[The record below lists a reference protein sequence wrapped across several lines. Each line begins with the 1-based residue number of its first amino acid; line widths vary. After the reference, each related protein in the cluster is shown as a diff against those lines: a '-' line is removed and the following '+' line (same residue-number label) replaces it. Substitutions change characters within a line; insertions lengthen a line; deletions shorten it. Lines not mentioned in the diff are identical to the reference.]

1 MSFNQFN
8 KGEKNESHYRKTG
21 RSGNSANNNQRSNFQ
36 GSGGKGGGGN
46 APPPQSSSSLNS
58 NRSFNKRSG
67 NNGQSGGGG
76 QSRVNVHNSSYSE
89 VNNTST
95 AAARPGQNGAHVQ
108 QPSLSGISDAPA
120 SGLVAKPTTNPPAP
134 RNPRPAPKA
143 PSSQS
148 TTGIADSVAPSTPA
162 KADIPKAFQ
171 LQFGTISPGV
181 VNGMQIPA
189 RTSSA
194 PPNLDEQK
202 RDQARHNSV
211 RATPTMPITSGSKQQ
226 QPPKDA
232 GSNKQPATGE
242 PHAASSQAR
251 REVHAQVP
259 PMSGTTGS
267 QKPSVLPIPGIS
279 MSVPFQSQV
288 SVPFGGVSS
297 HIQSQGISTSSVP
310 MPMPMPVGSA
320 GQMPQQVFVPT
331 HPLQT
336 QGILPQGPN
345 LNFPTPIGHQMP
357 PPIGNMAMGIS
368 PQFPQ
373 QQAGKF
379 AAQRKA
385 VKITHP
391 DTHEE
396 LKLDKRTDLYMD
408 SASSGPRSQPNVPP
422 QSQPMPTF
430 TPPHFNY
437 YPPMQTNS
445 YYFSSPQNAVSL
457 PSTQMTAGP
466 QAARYNYSVGQGP
479 PAVTYKNPASL
490 NPLPAAKN
498 GSQVHIS
505 AEALNIEHAHDAQ
518 TVTVSTPLPSVQL
531 LVKPV
536 AVSIGTSSVTSSTP
550 VTAKVES
557 PKLLRS
563 PKEGSTLHSHST
575 IASASVSAP
584 RLSTSTSSSATVSL
598 SEESASVITGTEGRP
613 KEIIKRSESF
623 KDHQKKGARKD
634 TRNTQFQNQEDA
646 SDPAG
651 ASKSSSP
658 RMSRD
663 VKKGSDSLQSP
674 PSETVESSSSFVSS
688 TLQGLKNSN
697 YLSDGNSVEGHVSLG
712 TSGKTSVPSARPL
725 ADPSESASNDIQNQ
739 DGDVSR
745 MTSKETDLHSE
756 GKILDNLDVSDRTK
770 QDLGEVLPKQEC
782 GTVEEKTELT
792 EGTKD
797 SHNNLKMLLEPT
809 CSEFSEG
816 NRQMGTDCDV
826 KDTTI
831 SKETG
836 LVGSE
841 QKSEGVDP
849 CNSEVERVT
858 DNLMKSSINSSDS
871 VDAEIAPSSSDSS
884 TSSRDD
890 KTSNGGS
897 SICNNDRDNQG
908 SHSDIT
914 AVSSDVTLKDETK
927 NLEINSGGLIST
939 SVSVSKDKPT
949 SETIRV
955 KSNAVKGKKKKK
967 DILKAADAAGS
978 TSDLYMAYKGPEEK
992 QENPA
997 ENADDSSSFDSKQ
1010 APADDKEEED
1020 GQTKAEPDDWEDAAE
1035 MSTPKLKPSGNQN
1048 EDGKNSKK
1056 YSRDFLL
1063 TLSEQCTDLP
1073 AGFEIGSDIAESLM
1087 SVQVG
1092 ISHRV
1097 DREIYSNTG
1106 RIADRPSGGPRPDR
1120 RGSGMVD
1127 EDKWN
1132 KSPGSF
1138 ISGRDPRLEGGHG
1151 GPAVGFRPGQG
1162 GNHGVLRNPRG
1173 QVTGQYVGGIL
1184 SGPMQSMASQGG
1196 MQRSHS
1202 DADRWQ
1208 RATGFQKG
1216 LIPSPQ
1222 TPTFHK
1228 ADKKYEI
1235 RGVVSD
1241 VEEAKQRQLKGILNK
1256 LTPQNF
1262 EKLFEQVKEVN
1273 IDNAITLT
1281 GVISQIFDKAL
1292 MEPTF
1297 CEMYANFC
1305 SHLAGELPDFSEDN
1319 EKITFKRLLLN
1330 KCQEEFERGEREQAE
1345 ADRVEEEGEVKCSG
1359 EEREEKRIQA
1369 RRRMLGNIRLIGEL
1383 YKKRMLTERIMHE
1396 CIKKLLG
1403 QHQNQNPDE
1412 EDVEAL
1418 CKLMSTIGEMID
1430 HPKAKEH
1437 MDAYFEIMS
1446 QFSNNMKLSSRVRF
1460 MLKDSID
1467 LRKNKWQQRRK
1478 VEGPKKIDEVH
1489 RDAAQERHAQAT
1501 RLARGPSMGSSA
1513 RRGQPMDF
1521 GPRGATVMT
1530 SPNSQM
1536 GGFRGYPSQVRGYVQ
1551 DVRMDERHPF
1561 ESRTLSVPLSQR
1573 PLDDNSITLVPQGG
1587 LARGMSVRGQ
1597 PLMSGVPMIDMTPA
1611 GDPRRFAAGPNGYS
1625 SSPDWTPYGREE
1637 ALPRYHPERS
1647 MPMPAYD
1654 QSNSQERNAY
1664 LGSRDFRSSDR
1675 SVDRSMPASVSHV
1688 QGASTAPLAHAA
1700 PEKNWS
1706 EERLRDMSVSAIRE
1720 FYSAKDK
1727 EEVALCIKELSS
1739 PNFYPSMV
1747 SIWVTD
1753 SFERKDLE
1761 RDLLAKLLVDLTKPR
1776 DSLLNPVQLIKG
1788 FESVLATL
1796 EDAVND
1802 APKAAEFLGRILA
1815 KVILENVVPLR
1826 DIGQLIHEGGE
1837 EPGRLLEIGLASEV
1851 LGSILEIIRSEKGDS
1866 GLNEIRTNSNLRLE
1880 DFRPPDPIKS
1890 RKLEAFF

>member
-1 MSFNQFN
+1 FIEKKIIKVGYMSFNQS
-8 KGEKNESHYRKTG
+8 KGEKNDFQYRKTG
-21 RSGNSANNNQRSNFQ
+21 RSGNSANNNQRNSFQ
-36 GSGGKGGGGN
+36 GSTGGGKGGGGN
-46 APPPQSSSSLNS
+46 APPPQSSSASLGS

-67 NNGQSGGGG
+67 NNGQGGGQS
-76 QSRVNVHNSSYSE
+76 QSRVNVSNSYSE
-89 VNNTST
+89 VNNTSSV
-95 AAARPGQNGAHVQ
+95 ARPGQNGAHVQ
-108 QPSLSGISDAPA
+108 PPLSGISDGPAP
-120 SGLVAKPTTNPPAP
+120 GVVTKPTTNPPAP
-134 RNPRPAPKA
+134 RSARPAPKA

-162 KADIPKAFQ
+162 KAEPKSFQ
-171 LQFGTISPGV
+171 LQFGSISPGV

-202 RDQARHNSV
+202 RDQARHDSV
-211 RATPTMPITSGSKQQ
+211 RAAPTMPITSGSKQQ
-226 QPPKDA
+226 QPPKVA
-232 GSNKQPATGE
+232 GSNKQSVTGE
-242 PHAASSQAR
+242 PHAAPSQAR

-259 PMSGTTGS
+259 PASGTTVS

-288 SVPFGGVSS
+288 SVPFGGSIS
-297 HIQSQGISTSSVP
+297 HIQSHGISTTSVP
-310 MPMPMPVGSA
+310 MPIPLPVGSA

-336 QGILPQGPN
+336 QGIIPQGPN

-357 PPIGNMAMGIS
+357 PPIGNMGMGVS

-379 AAQRKA
+379 GALRKT

-391 DTHEE
+391 ETHEE
-396 LKLDKRTDLYMD
+396 LKLDKRMDLYMD
-408 SASSGPRSQPNVPP
+408 GASGPRSQPNAPP
-422 QSQPMPTF
+422 QSQPVPTF
-430 TPPHFNY
+430 TTPHFNY

-445 YYFSSPQNAVSL
+445 YYFSSPQTAVPL
-457 PSTQMTAGP
+457 PNTQMTTGP
-466 QAARYNYSVGQGP
+466 QATRYNNYSVGQGP

-490 NPLPAAKN
+490 NPLPSAKN
-498 GSQVHIS
+498 GSQVHSS
-505 AEALNIEHAHDAQ
+505 AEASNIEHAHDPQ
-518 TVTVSTPLPSVQL
+518 TVTVSTPLPSVQFT
-531 LVKPV
+531 VKP
-536 AVSIGTSSVTSSTP
+536 AVVSVGTSSVTSSAP
-550 VTAKVES
+550 VIEKVES
-557 PKLLRS
+557 PKLLRA
-563 PKEGSTLHSHST
+563 PKEGSTLQSHSA
-575 IASASVSAP
+575 IASAAVSAP
-584 RLSTSTSSSATVSL
+584 RLSTSISSSATASL
-598 SEESASVITGTEGRP
+598 SEESASVMTGPEGRP

-623 KDHQKKGARKD
+623 KDRQNKGGRKD
-634 TRNTQFQNQEDA
+634 TRNAQIQNQEDT
-646 SDPAG
+646 
-651 ASKSSSP
+651 SP
-658 RMSRD
+658 RLSRD
-663 VKKGSDSLQSP
+663 VKKSSDTMQSP
-674 PSETVESSSSFVSS
+674 PSEMVESSSPFVSFP
-688 TLQGLKNSN
+688 LQGLKHANSLN
-697 YLSDGNSVEGHVSLG
+697 DGNSVEGHASLG
-712 TSGKTSVPSARPL
+712 TSGKTLVSSARPL
-725 ADPSESASNDIQNQ
+725 ADPSDSASNDIQNQ
-739 DGDVSR
+739 DGDISR
-745 MTSKETDLHSE
+745 IASKETDLHSE
-756 GKILDNLDVSDRTK
+756 GTILDSLDVSEHSK
-770 QDLGEVLPKQEC
+770 QELGEVQPKREC
-782 GTVEEKTELT
+782 RTVEESTELI

-797 SHNNLKMLLEPT
+797 SSNDLETLSEPT
-809 CSEFSEG
+809 FSEG
-816 NRQMGTDCDV
+816 NRQLGVDCDV
-826 KDTTI
+826 KDTTDGE
-831 SKETG
+831 ETG
-836 LVGSE
+836 SVGSE
-841 QKSEGVDP
+841 QKFEGVGHCD
-849 CNSEVERVT
+849 SEVERIT
-858 DNLMKSSINSSDS
+858 DNFVNSSDS
-871 VDAEIAPSSSDSS
+871 VDAQVAPSSCDSS
-884 TSSRDD
+884 TSSHDD
-890 KTSNGGS
+890 SS
-897 SICNNDRDNQG
+897 SICNNHRDSQDPHADLN
-908 SHSDIT
+908 T
-914 AVSSDVTLKDETK
+914 VSSDVSLKDETK
-927 NLEINSGGLIST
+927 ILESISGDLIST
-939 SVSVSKDKPT
+939 SVSVSKDKNT
-949 SETIRV
+949 SETNRG
-955 KSNAVKGKKKKK
+955 KNNAAKVKKKRK

-992 QENPA
+992 QENLA
-997 ENADDSSSFDSKQ
+997 ASENADNSSSFDFKQ
-1010 APADDKEEED
+1010 APADDKEKDITTGEED
-1020 GQTKAEPDDWEDAAE
+1020 GQIKAEPDDWEDAADL
-1035 MSTPKLKPSGNQN
+1035 STPKLKPSGNQT

-1073 AGFEIGSDIAESLM
+1073 AGFEIGSDIAEALM

-1092 ISHRV
+1092 ISHLV
-1097 DREIYSNTG
+1097 EREMYLNTG
-1106 RIADRPSGGPRPDR
+1106 RIDRPSGGPRSDR
-1120 RGSGMVD
+1120 RGSGMVE

-1138 ISGRDPRLEGGHG
+1138 ISGRDPRLEVGHG
-1151 GPAVGFRPGQG
+1151 GPVVGIRPGQG

-1173 QVTGQYVGGIL
+1173 QATGQYVSGIL
-1184 SGPMQSMASQGG
+1184 SGPMLSLASQGG

-1208 RATGFQKG
+1208 RAAGFHKG

-1222 TPTFHK
+1222 TPLQVMHK
-1228 ADKKYEI
+1228 AEKKYEI
-1235 RGVVSD
+1235 RKVSD
-1241 VEEAKQRQLKGILNK
+1241 IEEAKQRQLKGILNK

-1273 IDNAITLT
+1273 IDNAVTLT

-1345 ADRVEEEGEVKCSG
+1345 ADRVEEEGEVKCSE

-1437 MDAYFEIMS
+1437 MDAYFDKMLK
-1446 QFSNNMKLSSRVRF
+1446 FSNNMNVSSRVRF

-1521 GPRGATVMT
+1521 SPRGSTVMT
-1530 SPNSQM
+1530 SPNAQM
-1536 GGFRGYPSQVRGYVQ
+1536 GSFRGYPSQARGYVQ
-1551 DVRMDERHPF
+1551 DVRMDERHSF

-1597 PLMSGVPMIDMTPA
+1597 PLMSGVPLVDMIPV
-1611 GDPRRFAAGPNGYS
+1611 DPRRFAAGPNGYS
-1625 SSPDWTPYGREE
+1625 STLERTPYGREE
-1637 ALPRYHPERS
+1637 ALPRYLPERS
-1647 MPMPAYD
+1647 IAMPAYE
-1654 QSNSQERNAY
+1654 QSNLQERSAY
-1664 LGSRDFRSSDR
+1664 FGSRDLRSSDR
-1675 SVDRSMPASVSHV
+1675 SLDRSMAASASHV
-1688 QGASTAPLAHAA
+1688 LGASTVPLAHVA
-1700 PEKNWS
+1700 PEKNWP
-1706 EERLRDMSVSAIRE
+1706 EERLRDMCFSAIRE

-1727 EEVALCIKELSS
+1727 EEVALCIKELNS
-1739 PNFYPSMV
+1739 PSFYPSMV

-1826 DIGQLIHEGGE
+1826 DIGRLIHEGGE

-1851 LGSILEIIRSEKGDS
+1851 LGSILEIIKSEKGDS
-1866 GLNEIRTNSNLRLE
+1866 GLNEIRTSSNLRLE